1 MSDSSHAPLLTSCVF
16 PFQEEAFLQSAVL
29 PLVSSPLPPCSLL
42 PLGGS
47 ASGFLTGKSPYCS
60 SGRSLLDL
68 LSGHL
73 HKSIIT
79 HLPVHLPTIYSSTVA
94 SAFPPEIMKQSS
106 ETAPHTSNLS
116 TSTPV
121 DKLAFAPSSSTVFLK
136 LAPKPGSNIHFL
148 CHFNKPPNLFICILQ
163 TS

>member
-1 MSDSSHAPLLTSCVF
+1 MGFDM
-16 PFQEEAFLQSAVL
+16 EEAFLQSAVL

-47 ASGFLTGKSPYCS
+47 ASGFLT
-60 SGRSLLDL
+60 
-68 LSGHL
+68 
-73 HKSIIT
+73 
-79 HLPVHLPTIYSSTVA
+79 VHTPTIYSSTVA
-94 SAFPPEIMKQSS
+94 SAFPPEIRKQSSS
-106 ETAPHTSNLS
+106 ETAPHTFNLS